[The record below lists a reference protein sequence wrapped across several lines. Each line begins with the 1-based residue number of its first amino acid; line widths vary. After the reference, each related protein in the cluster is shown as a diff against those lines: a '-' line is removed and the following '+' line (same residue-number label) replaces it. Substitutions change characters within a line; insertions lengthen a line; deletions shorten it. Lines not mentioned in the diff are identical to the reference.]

1 MACLADAMDRRG
13 LEEREGLLSPRLGPS
28 CPRFNYSSSFLSP
41 PPIAVAGG
49 GNLSFSLSDG
59 RAGARLNGTKEG
71 GDGIQFLLPF
81 CHARPGESPTCLAIC
96 KQGTW
101 SLDSLPG
108 SSTSF

>member
-49 GNLSFSLSDG
+49 GNLSFSLSFR
-59 RAGARLNGTKEG
+59 RATGGAAGVRLNGTKEG

-81 CHARPGESPTCLAIC
+81 CHARPGESPTCLAIW
-96 KQGTW
+96 QTRNM
-101 SLDSLPG
+101 G
-108 SSTSF
+108 S